1 MRFWGLVFKPRGGIA
16 GTGFGAAVV
25 ASVVSAC
32 APIRLV
38 LLPGRKTRE
47 HSACGSGSSPLPML
61 ECGVWAWGGRGE
73 RDLSSLLTAAEKQG
87 NDSLKA
93 NYYPQ
98 VMLCCVLRAR
108 YY

>member
-1 MRFWGLVFKPRGGIA
+1 MRSWGLVFKPRGGIA

-38 LLPGRKTRE
+38 LLPGRKIRG
-47 HSACGSGSSPLPML
+47 HSACGSGSSPLPAQ
-61 ECGVWAWGGRGE
+61 ECGVWARGREE
-73 RDLSSLLTAAEKQG
+73 RSPSFPLTTAEKQG

-98 VMLCCVLRAR
+98 VMLCCVLRTR